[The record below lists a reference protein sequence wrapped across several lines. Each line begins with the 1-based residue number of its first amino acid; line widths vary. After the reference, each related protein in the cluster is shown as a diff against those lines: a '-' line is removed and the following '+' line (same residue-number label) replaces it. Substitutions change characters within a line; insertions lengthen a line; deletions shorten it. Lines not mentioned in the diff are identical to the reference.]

1 MSAQGIKGIIG
12 NKGDIG
18 IPGARGPP
26 GKMVIFY
33 NQFKFVNCYLRDQ
46 WEIRE

>member
-1 MSAQGIKGIIG
+1 MSVQGMEGIEG
-12 NKGDIG
+12 DKGDIG

-33 NQFKFVNCYLRDQ
+33 NQSKFVKCYLRDQ